1 MSKPVYGSAAMEEA
15 WAAYL
20 RGLEEIRQS
29 IFNHR
34 FAEAQR
40 ERNEAYYL
48 FQQVQAEAFQVALA
62 PRPDYP
68 RFFSLF
74 DPMTFTWGIPNPDF
88 IYTRTYLDGRRTYRI
103 RGRRGNSLFVVIQ
116 ALNAHLTLPGD
127 RLKLLGEYDL
137 DALKIADDGSFELI
151 ASAAEHEGNW
161 IPLDP
166 ASDRNF
172 ILVREAFVDWSSEQR
187 TEMQVEVMDDLEP
200 RPIVYGEAEMIRRLE
215 DAVRFM
221 KALVLGV
228 SIKGVEDVFTMAGGW
243 NRFAVPKFSGASAA
257 ANSATYNMLAYRI
270 EPDEALVIELDPPNP
285 RYWGIQLGD
294 SWNQAIDYTFH
305 QSTLN
310 MHQAVTDAD
319 GKIRAVIC
327 HRDPGIR
334 NWLTPVD
341 SHKGTVMVRWYFA
354 QGAATPTARL
364 VPYAEIDRHLPRDAA
379 RITPEAR
386 RTELKRR
393 QRAIERRFTH

>member
-1 MSKPVYGSAAMEEA
+1 MSGAMEEA

-20 RGLEEIRQS
+20 RGLEEVRQS

-34 FAEAQR
+34 FAAGER

-48 FQQVQAEAFQVALA
+48 FQQVQAEAFQVAVA

-68 RFFSLF
+68 RFYSLF

-116 ALNAHLTLPGD
+116 ALNAHLTLPAD

-137 DALKIADDGSFELI
+137 DALKIEHDGSFELI
-151 ASAAEHEGNW
+151 ASATVHEGNW
-161 IPLDP
+161 VPLDP

-200 RPIVYGEAEMIRRLE
+200 RPIIYGEAEMIRRLE
-215 DAVRFM
+215 GAVRFM
-221 KALVLGV
+221 KTLVLGV
-228 SIKGVEDVFTMAGGW
+228 SIKGVEDVFAMAGGW
-243 NRFAVPKFSGASAA
+243 NRFAVPKFTGASAA
-257 ANSATYNMLAYRI
+257 ANNATYNMLAYRV

-310 MHQAVTDAD
+310 MHQADIDAD

-364 VPYAEIDRHLPRDAA
+364 VSYAEIDRHLPRDVA

-386 RTELKRR
+386 RTELKGR

>member
-1 MSKPVYGSAAMEEA
+1 MSEAMQEA
-15 WAAYL
+15 WSAYL

-29 IFNHR
+29 IFSHR
-34 FAEAQR
+34 FAEGER

-48 FQQVQAEAFQVALA
+48 FHQVQAEAFQVAVA

-68 RFFSLF
+68 RFYSLF

-88 IYTRTYLDGRRTYRI
+88 IYTRTYLDGRRCYRI
-103 RGRRGNSLFVVIQ
+103 RGRRGNSLFLVIQ
-116 ALNAHLTLPGD
+116 ALNAHLTLPPD

-151 ASAAEHEGNW
+151 ASASKQPGNW

-166 ASDRNF
+166 TSDRNF

-187 TEMQVEVMDDLEP
+187 TLMQVEVMDDLAP
-200 RPIVYGEAEMIRRLE
+200 RPIIHDETEMIRRLE

-221 KALVLGV
+221 RTLVLGV
-228 SIKGVEDVFTMAGGW
+228 SIKGVQDVLAMAGDW

-257 ANSATYNMLAYRI
+257 ANNATYNMLAYRI
-270 EPDEALVIELDPPNP
+270 EPDEALIIELDPPSP

-310 MHQAVTDAD
+310 MHQAALDAD
-319 GKIRAVIC
+319 GKIRVVVC

-334 NWLTPVD
+334 NWLTPVN

-354 QGAATPTARL
+354 QGVATPTARL
-364 VPYAEIDRHLPRDAA
+364 VSYTEIDRHLPQDVA
-379 RITPEAR
+379 RVTPEAR
-386 RTELKRR
+386 RAELKGR

>member
-1 MSKPVYGSAAMEEA
+1 MSVAMQEA
-15 WAAYL
+15 WSAYL

-29 IFNHR
+29 IFTHR
-34 FAEAQR
+34 FAEGDR

-48 FQQVQAEAFQVALA
+48 FHQIQAEAFQVAVA

-68 RFFSLF
+68 RFYSLF

-103 RGRRGNSLFVVIQ
+103 RGKRGNSLFLVIQ
-116 ALNAHLTLPGD
+116 AINAHLTLPPE
-127 RLKLLGEYDL
+127 RLKLLGEFDL
-137 DALKIADDGSFELI
+137 DALKIGGDGNFEFI
-151 ASAAEHEGNW
+151 ASATKQPGNW

-166 ASDRNF
+166 SSDRNF

-187 TEMQVEVMDDLEP
+187 TLMQVEVMDELEP

-215 DAVRFM
+215 DALRFM
-221 KALVLGV
+221 KTLVLGV
-228 SIKGVEDVFTMAGGW
+228 SIKGVEDVFNMAGGW
-243 NRFAVPKFSGASAA
+243 NRFAVPKFSGAAAA
-257 ANSATYNMLAYRI
+257 ANNATYNMLAYRI
-270 EPDEALVIELDPPNP
+270 EPEEALIIEIDPPNP

-294 SWNQAIDYTFH
+294 TWNQALDYTFH

-310 MHQAVTDAD
+310 MHQAAADAD
-319 GKIRAVIC
+319 KKVRVVVC

-364 VPYAEIDRHLPRDAA
+364 VPYAEIDRHLPPDAA

-386 RTELKRR
+386 RAELKGRR
-393 QRAIERRFTH
+393 RAIERRFTH